1 MKKIILIF
9 TLFLTLVACSKP
21 TPGLEKVTK
30 VPKGIQEHVNP
41 KYRLQSIW
49 SDEGG
54 SYIIFQSTGDVEADI
69 QIDGKDVRI
78 QFEET
83 NTKDASFGIQQYTY
97 YLYLESEDNIL
108 DVYVNDESIP
118 FNMLVL

>member
-1 MKKIILIF
+1 MKKIMLIF

-21 TPGLEKVTK
+21 TPALEKVTK
-30 VPKGIQEHVNP
+30 VPKDIQETINP
-41 KYRLQSIW
+41 EYRLQSVQ
-49 SDEGG
+49 SDETG

-83 NTKDASFGIQQYTY
+83 NTRDARLGMTQYTY
-97 YLYLESEDNIL
+97 YLYLEGEDNRL
-108 DVYVNDESIP
+108 SVYVNGESIP
-118 FNMLVL
+118 FDSIVL